1 MTLLNPSNPN
11 QPVDPN
17 DPFGYEKRKKEI
29 AKMHKLE
36 EKKQT
41 KGLTNEEDAT
51 LKNLQAKHAEDSSD
65 PKVRRTANNIWE
77 QGLAPSKKQ
86 KDKIN
91 KLGLWS
97 AVRIEVPE
105 GGTSSQEKLPT
116 MEEAIENAMRTFGRI
131 SELLQKPKGE
141 QDQ

>member
-1 MTLLNPSNPN
+1 MAPLDPLGRKNPN
-11 QPVDPN
+11 EAYEQRQN
-17 DPFGYEKRKKEI
+17 DIK
-29 AKMHKLE
+29 KMHKLE

-41 KGLTNEEDAT
+41 KGLTNEEEVT
-51 LKNLQAKHAEDSSD
+51 LKNLQAEHADASSD
-65 PKVRRTANNIWE
+65 PKVKHGRSIWE
-77 QGLAPSKKQ
+77 GFNEHQN
-86 KDKIN
+86 DIN
-91 KLGLWS
+91 KFGI
-97 AVRIEVPE
+97 RIVPK